1 MLLFRSGKRNLKRN
15 SSSVSNGKLQKT
27 ENFPKTIDNEIET
40 AENGKVEKVD
50 TDKGAEEEINNVH
63 KMVNEC
69 NYDEIKVI
77 QENIV
82 TIDEKVETRF

>member
-1 MLLFRSGKRNLKRN
+1 MLLFRSGRRNLKRN

-27 ENFPKTIDNEIET
+27 ESSTKTIEIET

-50 TDKGAEEEINNVH
+50 TDKGEEMSNVH

-82 TIDEKVETRF
+82 TVDKKVETRF

>member
-1 MLLFRSGKRNLKRN
+1 MQKMDLGKN
-15 SSSVSNGKLQKT
+15 S
-27 ENFPKTIDNEIET
+27 KTIENE
-40 AENGKVEKVD
+40 AESAEKRKVEKVD
-50 TDKGAEEEINNVH
+50 TEGVEREMVE
-63 KMVNEC
+63 KMDEC